1 MPQSAPKNALGPTLK
16 EIRLARGWTLKD
28 VSSRLGMAGMSCTA
42 RQVARIEAQQ
52 RIIADFELLYLC
64 AALEV
69 TQDELGERLKQA
81 MARRPR
87 AKKM

>member
-1 MPQSAPKNALGPTLK
+1 
-16 EIRLARGWTLKD
+16 
-28 VSSRLGMAGMSCTA
+28 MAGMSCTA

-87 AKKM
+87 GKKK